1 MFKPMAKAEA
11 IDPKKIAR
19 REAIRKGLF
28 WACWGVFVGFA
39 GILGASI
46 VRFAYPR
53 IVFEPSSIF
62 KAGKPDDYKVG
73 SVALIHG
80 RGVFV
85 VRTEKGFYALS
96 AKCTHLG
103 CQPIWYDDQQVF
115 KCPCHGARFDKEG
128 INFAGPAP
136 LPLPRFHLSLSPDG
150 RLLVD
155 KSINVGMDFFLEA

>member
-28 WACWGVFVGFA
+28 WACWGVLVG
-39 GILGASI
+39 
-46 VRFAYPR
+46 FAYPR

-62 KAGKPDDYKVG
+62 KAGKPDDYKAG
-73 SVALIHG
+73 SVSLIHG

-103 CQPIWYDDQQVF
+103 CQPIWYEDQQVF

-155 KSINVGMDFFLEA
+155 KSINVSMDFFLEA